1 MRLAYGYPPTVFILE
16 APPAPWIFSNLV
28 PSRKP
33 KTASSVG
40 LELSSLEVVSTA
52 RVARKREY
60 IGHFHGAM
68 NVFTRRNGIGITPEF
83 NVCKLYES
91 GTQNRNSMS
100 LQRTSQ
106 TNMKFSYQ
114 QIDLLVVPS
123 RAGCCVSCTSFHRF
137 NVEMV
142 DRFSRRFLLYI

>member
-1 MRLAYGYPPTVFILE
+1 MRLAYRYPPTVFILE

-68 NVFTRRNGIGITPEF
+68 NVFTRPW
-83 NVCKLYES
+83 
-91 GTQNRNSMS
+91 NRNFATYMNQEHKTGIQCLS
-100 LQRTSQ
+100 
-106 TNMKFSYQ
+106 NGYPKP
-114 QIDLLVVPS
+114 I
-123 RAGCCVSCTSFHRF
+123 
-137 NVEMV
+137 
-142 DRFSRRFLLYI
+142 